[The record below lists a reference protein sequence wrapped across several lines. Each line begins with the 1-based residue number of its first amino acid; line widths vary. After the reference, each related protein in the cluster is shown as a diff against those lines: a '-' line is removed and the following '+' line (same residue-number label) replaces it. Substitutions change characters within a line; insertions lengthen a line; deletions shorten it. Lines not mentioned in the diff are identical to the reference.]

1 MNQFNQGK
9 REIQIFK
16 QFTDV
21 CPYKINL
28 ISVKKENPP
37 KPDIYC
43 KLKDGTELYFE
54 LVECLDN
61 SIAKTTSDQVSLKY
75 LLDDEVNKLSFCKR
89 IKFNQKYK
97 NAFICIVFNEKL
109 PLIKRK
115 RSIPY
120 IIGFL
125 LNLNENQIK
134 KDKIQIGVC
143 PEIKRLKISQGSN
156 IEPIFRVGGF
166 TSFGEP
172 ILRKI
177 TDKFKKEYKT
187 KNNKIDLLAYYAF
200 QPEIPENHWLPE
212 TVDHIKNNIAN
223 SPFKRVWIYSYTK
236 NKIIFLYP
244 DLNEKEFEDMN

>member
-109 PLIKRK
+109 SLIKRK

-212 TVDHIKNNIAN
+212 TVDYIKDNIAN

>member
-75 LLDDEVNKLSFCKR
+75 LLDDEKNKLPLCKR
-89 IKFNQKYK
+89 MRFKRKYK
-97 NAFICIVFNEKL
+97 NALIYIAFNEKL
-109 PLIKRK
+109 SLNKRK
-115 RSIPY
+115 KSIPC
-120 IIGFL
+120 IIDFL
-125 LNLNENQIK
+125 LNLNEKQIK
-134 KDKIQIGVC
+134 KE
-143 PEIKRLKISQGSN
+143 EIEINNCCGIKWLKISKGSY
-156 IEPIFRVGGF
+156 VGPMFHVEGATF
-166 TSFGEP
+166 FGVS
-172 ILRKI
+172 ILREI
-177 TDKFKKEYKT
+177 RDKFNKEYAT
-187 KNNKIDLLAYYAF
+187 KNKIDLLAYYAL
-200 QPEIPENHWLPE
+200 QPEISKNHWLQE
-212 TVDHIKNNIAN
+212 TADYIKDNITN
-223 SPFKRVWIYSYTK
+223 SPFNRVWIYSYTK
-236 NKIIFLYP
+236 NKILFSYP
-244 DLNEKEFEDMN
+244 EI

>member
-16 QFTDV
+16 KFMDE

-28 ISVKKENPP
+28 TSVKKENPP

-75 LLDDEVNKLSFCKR
+75 LLDEEVNKLSFCKR

-97 NAFICIVFNEKL
+97 NAFIYIVLNERL
-109 PLIKRK
+109 LLIKRK
-115 RSIPY
+115 KSIPY

-143 PEIKRLKISQGSN
+143 PGIKRLKISQGSN

-166 TSFGEP
+166 TSFSEP

-200 QPEIPENHWLPE
+200 QPEIPENHWLPK
-212 TVDHIKNNIAN
+212 TADYIKDNIAN
-223 SPFKRVWIYSYTK
+223 LPFKRVWIYSYTK

-244 DLNEKEFEDMN
+244 NL